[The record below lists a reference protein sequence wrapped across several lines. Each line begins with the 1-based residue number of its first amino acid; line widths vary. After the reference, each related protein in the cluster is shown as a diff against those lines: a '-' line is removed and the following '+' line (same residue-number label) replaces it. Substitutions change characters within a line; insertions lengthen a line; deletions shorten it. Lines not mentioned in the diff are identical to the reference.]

1 MRAALLQ
8 GRCDLLGSPSDL
20 GVAPGLWALS
30 VPLVFLPLTLN
41 HLLSLATG
49 PGFGVHSLSLPPP
62 LPRKGLLFLLRPPG
76 GDLCPSILALSPAP
90 GSGAIR
96 NTRPR
101 WPQIS
106 WIYRAPHAALPPSL
120 PCLPLAP
127 LLHPLPPNGRQRQN
141 VTARRGQSGHSL
153 RRSRGGSS
161 TQFSWFQG
169 GFVRLLFITACGEIP
184 FIKMLRLRGVTPLTT
199 RCKNIISSPLSVRV
213 FVIAFSPLPAPP
225 LSRSLLP
232 YHLFFL
238 LLPYPL

>member
-1 MRAALLQ
+1 M
-8 GRCDLLGSPSDL
+8 
-20 GVAPGLWALS
+20 
-30 VPLVFLPLTLN
+30 
-41 HLLSLATG
+41 
-49 PGFGVHSLSLPPP
+49 
-62 LPRKGLLFLLRPPG
+62 
-76 GDLCPSILALSPAP
+76 CPSILALSPAP

-96 NTRPR
+96 NARPQC

-169 GFVRLLFITACGEIP
+169 GFVRLLFITACGEIH
-184 FIKMLRLRGVTPLTT
+184 FVKMVRLRGVTPLTT
-199 RCKNIISSPLSVRV
+199 RCKNIIFPPFGEGVCDCFFSPSCPTPLS
-213 FVIAFSPLPAPP
+213 FPPSLPSFLSAPSLP
-225 LSRSLLP
+225 IVVGGWGWGASAASLSASGVGLSS
-232 YHLFFL
+232 
-238 LLPYPL
+238 